1 MGFNLERLKNIWV
14 QTKLKTE
21 LFKHDPNSSTKDE
34 PNPSREV
41 QFKNRFKRR
50 TLASKPWEGV
60 GGSKTRTKVVGWRD
74 ILSVEK
80 ENVLKW
86 TKWVKVRMEME
97 SVAHFTVKELLRP
110 QINGEALWS
119 VSAEEKKK
127 IKISSK
133 HKIWLNTHDQKYNN
147 YLTWLP
153 VFSHVRVHPG
163 TDRDVPFIITTDIT
177 CWRTVRI

>member
-60 GGSKTRTKVVGWRD
+60 GGSKTRTEVVGWRD

-80 ENVLKW
+80 ENVLKMNEMSQSQDGDGKCRSLHSQGAAS
-86 TKWVKVRMEME
+86 TPDKWGGVV
-97 SVAHFTVKELLRP
+97 
-110 QINGEALWS
+110 
-119 VSAEEKKK
+119 VSFCRRKKKK

-133 HKIWLNTHDQKYNN
+133 HKICLNTHDQKYNN
-147 YLTWLP
+147 YLT
-153 VFSHVRVHPG
+153 
-163 TDRDVPFIITTDIT
+163 
-177 CWRTVRI
+177 